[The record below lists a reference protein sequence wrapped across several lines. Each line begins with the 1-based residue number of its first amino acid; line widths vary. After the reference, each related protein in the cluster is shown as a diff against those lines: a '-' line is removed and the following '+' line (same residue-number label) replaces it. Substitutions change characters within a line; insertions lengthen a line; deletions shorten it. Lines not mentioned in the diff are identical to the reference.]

1 VGQEAI
7 VDETDKTESP
17 ASDGAERKP
26 YEPPKIAWREP
37 YEPVSSGFSCAK
49 QPGNPGCGSGPF
61 TG

>member
-1 VGQEAI
+1 M
-7 VDETDKTESP
+7 DETDKTESP

-26 YEPPKIAWREP
+26 YEPPKIAWREL